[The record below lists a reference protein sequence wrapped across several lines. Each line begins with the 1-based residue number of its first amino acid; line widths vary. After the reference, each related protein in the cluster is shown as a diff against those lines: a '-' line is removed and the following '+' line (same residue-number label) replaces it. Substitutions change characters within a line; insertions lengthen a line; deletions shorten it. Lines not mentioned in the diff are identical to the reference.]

1 MGQSGSARRSVMM
14 VRFSFSLAALV
25 VACAAIDI
33 PEVPVWP
40 SGRCT
45 DKSLTIPSWIISRY
59 KVVDGTT
66 SFRIDNR
73 AADPTGL
80 IADIECTPEGNC
92 QGTGNDELRG
102 SISQSD
108 AGSVITLSE
117 IWVCGD
123 TGDR

>member
-1 MGQSGSARRSVMM
+1 MTRLSL
-14 VRFSFSLAALV
+14 SLAALA

-33 PEVPVWP
+33 PDVPVWP

-66 SFRIDNR
+66 SFRVDNR

-80 IADIECTPEGNC
+80 IADIECTPDGNC

-108 AGSVITLSE
+108 DGPVITLSE